1 MNITMNKKTSAFILL
16 RHRLSTSL
24 KLRRM
29 LRRVKVVSP
38 LRLRS
43 GISSAFTIV
52 ELPTSPGLRRTS
64 FVKSGFT
71 IVELLVI
78 IVVIGILATL
88 TIIAYTGIQQKA
100 IVASINSDLDN
111 ASRSLKL
118 FQVENNDNYPLTN
131 DCSSTPAANSICL
144 KSSPGNSYTVFE
156 TNNSGSRSFCLTVK
170 NSTTNAKY
178 HITQDSAPTL
188 GVCPFGFA
196 TTLTATTASP
206 TSIDLVWDTV
216 TDATSYTLEQATD
229 ESFTTDLTTIATQPG
244 TSFTSISLSQG
255 TTYYYRVNAT
265 IDGDISGWSNTDDA
279 TTSIDAP
286 DAPTVSA
293 NTVTDT
299 TTWSWNTPT
308 CPAGSARYQYRYT
321 IAPSGSDSGLVP
333 IASSPIGFTTN
344 TEGQT
349 YTVQVQAQCF
359 LGAIISSWSTSGQAS
374 YYRPNNNYV
383 KTWGGT
389 NADYGWSL
397 VQTSDGGYAVTG
409 YTYSYGAGSAD
420 VYLAKYDSAGTLS
433 WSKTWGGTGISID
446 QGYSLVQTSDGGYA
460 VTGYTQ
466 SYGAGG
472 YDMFLAK
479 FNSTGT
485 LSWNKTWGGT
495 GNDYCTS
502 IIYTSDGGY
511 AVTGQTNSY
520 GAGGYDMFLVKYD
533 SAGTLTWSKTWG
545 GAGYD
550 LGKSLVQTSD
560 GGYAVTGQNA
570 SYGAGGMD
578 MFLVKYTS
586 VGVVSWSKT
595 WGGAG
600 SDAGT
605 SLVQTSDG
613 GYAVTGHTANYGAG
627 ADDMILVKYDSAGT
641 LTWSKTWGG
650 ADYDHGTSLIKTSDD
665 GYAVAGWTSY
675 GAGVDDMFLA
685 KYNSSGVIVNCS
697 SPMCQS
703 PSATVTSPSATVTS
717 PSATVTSPSATVTSP
732 SATFTSP
739 SATSTVIVAP

>member
-38 LRLRS
+38 LRLSS

-52 ELPTSPGLRRTS
+52 ELATSPGLRRTS

-118 FQVENNDNYPLTN
+118 FQVENNDDYPLTN

-359 LGAIISSWSTSGQAS
+359 LGAIISSWSTSGSAE
-374 YYRPNNNYV
+374 YYRIITYTLTTIAGISGTV
-383 KTWGGT
+383 SAGGT
-389 NADYGWSL
+389 YN
-397 VQTSDGGYAVTG
+397 
-409 YTYSYGAGSAD
+409 
-420 VYLAKYDSAGTLS
+420 
-433 WSKTWGGTGISID
+433 
-446 QGYSLVQTSDGGYA
+446 
-460 VTGYTQ
+460 
-466 SYGAGG
+466 
-472 YDMFLAK
+472 
-479 FNSTGT
+479 TGT
-485 LSWNKTWGGT
+485 VRT
-495 GNDYCTS
+495 
-502 IIYTSDGGY
+502 I
-511 AVTGQTNSY
+511 
-520 GAGGYDMFLVKYD
+520 
-533 SAGTLTWSKTWG
+533 
-545 GAGYD
+545 
-550 LGKSLVQTSD
+550 
-560 GGYAVTGQNA
+560 
-570 SYGAGGMD
+570 
-578 MFLVKYTS
+578 
-586 VGVVSWSKT
+586 
-595 WGGAG
+595 
-600 SDAGT
+600 
-605 SLVQTSDG
+605 
-613 GYAVTGHTANYGAG
+613 TA
-627 ADDMILVKYDSAGT
+627 T
-641 LTWSKTWGG
+641 
-650 ADYDHGTSLIKTSDD
+650 
-665 GYAVAGWTSY
+665 
-675 GAGVDDMFLA
+675 
-685 KYNSSGVIVNCS
+685 
-697 SPMCQS
+697 
-703 PSATVTSPSATVTS
+703 PSTYYSCL
-717 PSATVTSPSATVTSP
+717 
-732 SATFTSP
+732 
-739 SATSTVIVAP
+739 